1 MRQYEGSSGPLLAEV
16 LPYPVTLTNR
26 FRSVYMRVILPFAA
40 LAFALSIATAY
51 ANEAA
56 SDETAGR
63 IAVVDESTLVLEDGA
78 TFTISESVSIEG
90 LEPGTEVI
98 VSFEE
103 LGGQIFA
110 TKIAPS
116 N

>member
-1 MRQYEGSSGPLLAEV
+1 MRA
-16 LPYPVTLTNR
+16 
-26 FRSVYMRVILPFAA
+26 IAPFAA
-40 LAFALSIATAY
+40 LAFALSVATAF

-56 SDETAGR
+56 SDETAGK
-63 IAVVDESTLVLEDGA
+63 IAVVDESTLILEDGA

-90 LEPGTEVI
+90 LEPGTEVT

-103 LGGQIFA
+103 QGGEIFA